1 MSLLRGRPW
10 ILRGLLILGA
20 ALLYAPFV
28 DHPFLFD
35 DAVQIYENPAVTQ
48 GAPIRAYFFDR
59 NTTSSRA
66 DYNTR
71 IYRPLRNLGFRAI
84 AVVAADGSSG
94 AQLRPLA
101 FGLANLALYLVCIA
115 LVFTIARTLASER
128 ASLLA
133 AALFATAPVH
143 VEAVLYA
150 SAFGDLLSAALELG
164 ALVTAVRAV
173 AVFDSPRRGQALGL
187 AAISLVLAA
196 AAMAAKEMAVTG
208 VVVLALW
215 LGVQGALWN
224 RRGLAVVGA
233 HGVLAFGYL
242 ALRTSVLGRVGQDAV
257 TAQTLLTGLREAPW
271 LLVNYARIT
280 VLPLGHSAAYVV
292 PPPSLIELAF
302 ALALIVGAVLVA
314 RRSNSVA
321 VRLGLGWFAVSL
333 LPVLHLVPLWA
344 DLADRFAFVPSAGLA
359 LAAAGAI
366 DLASAAGH
374 ARSVL
379 AVSVAAVLLALY
391 GAGTVLE
398 ARSWSN
404 DAALWTHAAEMAP
417 TSSLAQSNLGVV
429 RVAEG
434 RPEEAVVAFQRA
446 IALGREGADLDTRL
460 ATALAALGRLGEAR
474 DAVRR
479 ALAQE
484 PDRGPAYAL
493 LADVEEQLGHGDAA
507 ERALARA
514 QVLAPEHPSTLLAMA
529 ARAERGGRPADAAA
543 IYVGLAAR
551 LPRRGALPLSR
562 RAGAARDGRLDAGRR
577 RGARLPRAGA
587 GPAAVR
593 GVAPA

>member
-1 MSLLRGRPW
+1 MSFLRGRPW
-10 ILRGLLILGA
+10 TLRGLLLLGA
-20 ALLYAPFV
+20 ALLYAPLV

-84 AVVAADGSSG
+84 AVAAGSSR
-94 AQLRPLA
+94 AELRPLA
-101 FGLANLALYLVCIA
+101 FGVANLALYLVCIA
-115 LVFTIARTLASER
+115 LFFTIARTLASER
-128 ASLLA
+128 AALLA
-133 AALFATAPVH
+133 AALFATAPIH

-164 ALVTAVRAV
+164 ALATVVRAV
-173 AVFDSPRRGQALGL
+173 AVFDSPRRRQALGL

-196 AAMAAKEMAVTG
+196 AAMGAKEMAVTG

-215 LGVQGALWN
+215 LGALGALWS

-233 HGVLAFGYL
+233 HSVLAFGYL

-280 VLPLGHSAAYVV
+280 VLPVGHSAAYVV
-292 PPPSLIELAF
+292 PRPSLVELAF
-302 ALALIVGAVLVA
+302 ALALIVGAAIVA
-314 RRSNSVA
+314 RRSRSVA

-374 ARSVL
+374 SRSVL
-379 AVSVAAVLLALY
+379 AVSLAAMLLALY

-398 ARSWSN
+398 ARNWSS

-474 DAVRR
+474 AAVRR
-479 ALAQE
+479 AIAQE
-484 PDRGPAYAL
+484 PDRGPDYAL
-493 LADVEEQLGHGDAA
+493 LADVEEQLGHRDAA
-507 ERALARA
+507 DRALARA

-529 ARAERGGRPADAAA
+529 ARAERGGRSADAAA

-551 LPRRGALPLSR
+551 LPGVARFHFL
-562 RAGAARDGRLDAGRR
+562 AARALRATGET
-577 RGARLPRAGA
+577 ARAAAEARACLALEPGQ
-587 GPAAVR
+587 PQCAALLQ
-593 GVAPA
+593 PE